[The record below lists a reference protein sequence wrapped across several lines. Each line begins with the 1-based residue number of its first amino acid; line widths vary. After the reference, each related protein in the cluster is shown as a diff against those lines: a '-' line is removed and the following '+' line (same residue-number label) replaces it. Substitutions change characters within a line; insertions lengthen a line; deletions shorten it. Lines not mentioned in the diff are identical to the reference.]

1 MEEFSL
7 FMFLTS
13 GGFLLFIG
21 AWNLVTYVQRRRLEK
36 NSLARRSG
44 TEGAQIR
51 FYKGGEDVE

>member
-7 FMFLTS
+7 FMFFTS

-21 AWNLVTYVQRRRLEK
+21 AWNLATHIQRKRFEK
-36 NSLARRSG
+36 KSWARQISE
-44 TEGAQIR
+44 EGAQIR

>member
-21 AWNLVTYVQRRRLEK
+21 AWNLVGHVQRRRLEK

-51 FYKGGEDVE
+51 FYKGGEDSE